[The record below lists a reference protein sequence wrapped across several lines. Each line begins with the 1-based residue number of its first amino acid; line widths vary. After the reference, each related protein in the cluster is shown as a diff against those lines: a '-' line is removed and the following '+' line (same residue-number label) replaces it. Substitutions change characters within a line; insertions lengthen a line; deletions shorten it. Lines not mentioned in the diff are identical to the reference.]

1 MKFTKEEVEALRR
14 LLDVLVDMTE
24 LEPDEV
30 IATNKMYDFL
40 KEQEC

>member
-1 MKFTKEEVEALRR
+1 MKFTKEEIEALRR
-14 LLDVLVDMTE
+14 LLDVLVSMPE

-30 IATNKMYDFL
+30 TATNKMYEFL